1 MKYKLTA
8 GIIATLLG
16 LYSLVWGFY
25 AIQFESAK
33 NLYKTNLTIASSVEL
48 YIKELEP
55 KSPHIWLPI
64 LLDDIQLQQ
73 IANQDLNNALM
84 VRGLEIDYDTTYII
98 KDNNE
103 LLRQSKNLG
112 LSDNSIQE
120 TKVGSLPIDYL
131 NYPNNVLAVYNK
143 KLDEQKKLETQKALI
158 TDFYLQQKKENKFAN
173 PLWGYTDSELHAL
186 TDNLTNYEK
195 AGQFLIFS
203 ISEQYS
209 NSSFIKNLTDTKPG
223 GIIYMG
229 GNVVSPT
236 QLKDLSQA
244 IQNSN
249 PRIPLFIATDQEGG
263 VVKRISWDTTS
274 GQNTWDK
281 MTVGELCSQAK
292 QRGKTLSD
300 AGINLNFSPV
310 VDLSILGGGY
320 INNRTISTDPL
331 RVVEKAQE
339 YVNCLQSKG
348 VIATLKHYPGHG
360 ATTEDSHY
368 KLPIINKSKEDW
380 LNSDAIPFK
389 TITNAKAIML
399 GHLMFTQIDSQAPST
414 LSNVLI
420 NDILRNEFGY
430 KGLIITDDMNMLHT
444 STNIGVKE
452 TMQRAINAGVN
463 QLLYV
468 GFPESKEDLL
478 NILTQLIESGGL
490 EPTRVEESLLKILQ
504 TKRDL
509 VGTNIGE

>member
-16 LYSLVWGFY
+16 LYLLVWGFY
-25 AIQFESAK
+25 AVQFESAK
-33 NLYKTNLTIASSVEL
+33 NLYKNNLTIASSVEL
-48 YIKELEP
+48 YAKELEP
-55 KSPHIWLPI
+55 KSPHIWIPT
-64 LLDDIQLQQ
+64 LLSDIQLQQ

-84 VRGLEIDYDTTYII
+84 VKGLEIDYDTSYLI

-112 LSDNSIQE
+112 ITDNSVQE
-120 TKVGSLPIDYL
+120 TKIATLPIDYL

-143 KLDEQKKLETQKALI
+143 KLDEQKKFDTQKATI
-158 TDFYLQQKKENKFAN
+158 NEFYLQQKNSNKFAN
-173 PLWGYTDSELHAL
+173 PLWGYTDGELHAL
-186 TDNLTNYEK
+186 TDNLTDYEK

-236 QLKDLSQA
+236 QLKDLSLA
-244 IQNSN
+244 IQNTNS
-249 PRIPLFIATDQEGG
+249 RIPLFIATDQEGG
-263 VVKRISWDTTS
+263 VVKRISWDTTL
-274 GQNTWDK
+274 GQTTWDK
-281 MTVGELCSQAK
+281 MTLDELCVQAK
-292 QRGKTLSD
+292 QRGQTLAN
-300 AGINLNFSPV
+300 AGINFNFSPV
-310 VDLSILGGGY
+310 VDLSVLGGGF
-320 INNRTISTDPL
+320 INNRTISSDPL
-331 RVVEKAQE
+331 RVVEKAQK
-339 YVNCLQSKG
+339 YVDCLQSKG

-368 KLPIINKSKEDW
+368 KLPIINKSKDDW

-399 GHLMFTQIDSQAPST
+399 GHLMFTQIDPSEPST
-414 LSNVLI
+414 ISNILI
-420 NDILRNEFGY
+420 NDILKGEFGY
-430 KGLIITDDMNMLHT
+430 QGLIITDDMNMLHT
-444 STNIGVKE
+444 STNIMIKE
-452 TMQRAINAGVN
+452 AMQRAMNAGVD

-468 GFPESKEDLL
+468 GVPKPKNELL
-478 NILTQLIESGGL
+478 NILTQLIESGGV
-490 EPTRVEESLLKILQ
+490 EPSRVEESLLKILQ

-509 VGTNIGE
+509 VGTNISE